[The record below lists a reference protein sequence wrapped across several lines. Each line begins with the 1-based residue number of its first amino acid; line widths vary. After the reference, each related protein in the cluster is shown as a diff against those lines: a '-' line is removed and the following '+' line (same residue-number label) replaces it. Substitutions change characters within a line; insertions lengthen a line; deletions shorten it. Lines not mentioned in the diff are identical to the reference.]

1 MLVLSR
7 KQGEKIKI
15 GEHITITV
23 LGVRGGVVK
32 LGIDAPPH
40 VRILRGELAD
50 WVGSD
55 WKQTDEE
62 QPRRPVD
69 EALAV

>member
-7 KQGEKIKI
+7 KQGEQIKI
-15 GEHITITV
+15 GQGITLTV

-40 VRILRGELAD
+40 LRILRGELTEWINTTLQDD
-50 WVGSD
+50 WQKPNVNES
-55 WKQTDEE
+55 
-62 QPRRPVD
+62 
-69 EALAV
+69 LAV

>member
-7 KQGEKIKI
+7 KHGEQIKI
-15 GEHITITV
+15 GGGITVTV

-32 LGIDAPPH
+32 LGIEAPPH
-40 VRILRGELAD
+40 LRILRGELVE
-50 WVGSD
+50 WVTEVPHHQHDSS
-55 WKQTDEE
+55 
-62 QPRRPVD
+62 R

>member
-7 KQGEKIKI
+7 KQGEQIKI
-15 GEHITITV
+15 GEGITVTV
-23 LGVRGGVVK
+23 LGVRGGVIK

-40 VRILRGELAD
+40 LRILRGELVEWTAE
-50 WVGSD
+50 
-55 WKQTDEE
+55 TAEE
-62 QPRRPVD
+62 GRNQRTRAAD

>member
-7 KQGEKIKI
+7 KQGEQIKV
-15 GEHITITV
+15 GEGITVTV

-40 VRILRGELAD
+40 LRILRGELTEWIKATLQDD
-50 WVGSD
+50 WQKPNVNES
-55 WKQTDEE
+55 
-62 QPRRPVD
+62 
-69 EALAV
+69 LAV

>member
-7 KQGEKIKI
+7 KQGEQIKI
-15 GEHITITV
+15 GQGITLTV

-40 VRILRGELAD
+40 LRILRGELTAWINQTLQDD
-50 WVGSD
+50 WQ
-55 WKQTDEE
+55 K
-62 QPRRPVD
+62 PNAN
-69 EALAV
+69 EAIAV

>member
-7 KQGEKIKI
+7 KQGEQIKI
-15 GEHITITV
+15 GGDITITV
-23 LGVRGGVVK
+23 LGMRGGVIK

-40 VRILRGELAD
+40 LRILRGELTEWMNATPQD
-50 WVGSD
+50 SGHTPTSN
-55 WKQTDEE
+55 
-62 QPRRPVD
+62 

>member
-7 KQGEKIKI
+7 KQGEQIKI
-15 GEHITITV
+15 GEGITVTV
-23 LGVRGGVVK
+23 LGVRGGVIK

-40 VRILRGELAD
+40 LRILRGELIEWTAE
-50 WVGSD
+50 
-55 WKQTDEE
+55 TCDEART
-62 QPRRPVD
+62 QHSPSAN

>member
-7 KQGEKIKI
+7 KQGEQIKI
-15 GEHITITV
+15 GEGITVTV
-23 LGVRGGVVK
+23 LGVRGGVIK

-40 VRILRGELAD
+40 LRILRGELVEWTA
-50 WVGSD
+50 G
-55 WKQTDEE
+55 TCDEA
-62 QPRRPVD
+62 RPQHASSAN

>member
-7 KQGEKIKI
+7 KPGEQIKI
-15 GEHITITV
+15 GGGITVTV
-23 LGVRGGVVK
+23 LGVRGGVIK

-40 VRILRGELAD
+40 HRILRGEIAEWITAD
-50 WVGSD
+50 DNTPGRISP
-55 WKQTDEE
+55 EN
-62 QPRRPVD
+62 

>member
-7 KQGEKIKI
+7 KQGEQIKI
-15 GEHITITV
+15 GQGITVTV
-23 LGVRGGVVK
+23 LGVRGGVIK

-40 VRILRGELAD
+40 LRILRGELIEWAN
-50 WVGSD
+50 STL
-55 WKQTDEE
+55 QDEE
-62 QPRRPVD
+62 PKPGVN

>member
-7 KQGEKIKI
+7 KQGEQIKI
-15 GEHITITV
+15 GDGITLTV

-40 VRILRGELAD
+40 LRILRGELTEWINSVRQD
-50 WVGSD
+50 SEHQSTG
-55 WKQTDEE
+55 KET
-62 QPRRPVD
+62 
-69 EALAV
+69 LAV

>member
-7 KQGEKIKI
+7 KQGEQIKI
-15 GEHITITV
+15 GQGITLTV

-40 VRILRGELAD
+40 LRILRGELTEWINATLQDD
-50 WVGSD
+50 WQKPNVNES
-55 WKQTDEE
+55 
-62 QPRRPVD
+62 
-69 EALAV
+69 LAV